1 MLPSRRW
8 RGRLGSMRPAV
19 LDVRHGEHMSEWE
32 FLHDM
37 FNGGYSPDQIAEHK
51 KKMSR
56 AETQRRRE
64 EE

>member
-1 MLPSRRW
+1 
-8 RGRLGSMRPAV
+8 
-19 LDVRHGEHMSEWE
+19 MSEWE